1 VDDNDLQDL
10 SALAETNDPFT
21 ILKKLFQ
28 KDIENIKWAKS
39 ENDNKLNQ
47 IFLKN
52 VKTISD

>member
-28 KDIENIKWAKS
+28 KDIENIK
-39 ENDNKLNQ
+39 
-47 IFLKN
+47 
-52 VKTISD
+52 